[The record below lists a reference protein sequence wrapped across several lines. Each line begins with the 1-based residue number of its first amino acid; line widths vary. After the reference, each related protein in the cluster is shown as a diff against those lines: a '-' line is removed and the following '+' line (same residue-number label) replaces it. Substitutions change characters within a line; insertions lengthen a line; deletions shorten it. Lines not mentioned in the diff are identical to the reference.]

1 MEKILVV
8 DDEPSLR
15 DVLNIMLKKAG
26 YATSTAA
33 DGEEALAQVNRE
45 IYDLVIT
52 DLKMPGM
59 GGMEV
64 LKAVKSTSP
73 ETVVLVVTAFGSA
86 ESAVEAMK
94 LGAYD
99 YLTKPFQID
108 EVQLIIRN
116 ALEKRRLST
125 ENMLLKREMASHSSL
140 SNIIGQSEAMQKVFD
155 VIAKVADTRSNVLIC
170 GESGTGK
177 ELVARAIHYNSSR
190 ASAPFVAV
198 NCSAMPETLLESEL
212 FGHMKGS
219 FTGAVSNK
227 AGLFEVANG
236 GSIFLDEI
244 GDMSMPTQVKL
255 LRVIQEREFRRV
267 GGTQDVKVDVRLIA
281 ATNRDLE
288 KAVAEGM
295 FREDLYYRLDVIP
308 IRLPPLRMRTT
319 DIPLLVQ
326 HFLSQFGKESGKQAP
341 TLAPDALQ
349 ALLAHEWRG
358 NVRELENLIERAVAF
373 AGGSTISATDIRG
386 WLHRPASVATAS
398 PTELPPDGLDL
409 EGLICKIE
417 KDLLLK
423 ALERTGWVKKKAAR
437 LLQLNTRSFRYRL
450 EKYGIKGG
458 QDDPS
463 DLEAA

>member
-1 MEKILVV
+1 VEKILVV

-15 DVLNIMLKKAG
+15 DVLGIMLKKAG
-26 YATSTAA
+26 YTTTLAA
-33 DGEEALAQVNRE
+33 DGEEAVSQVNKE

-52 DLKMPGM
+52 DLKMPGI

-64 LKAVKSTSP
+64 LKAVKSASP
-73 ETVVLVVTAFGSA
+73 DTVVLVVTAFGSPDT
-86 ESAVEAMK
+86 AVEAMK

-99 YLTKPFQID
+99 YLTKPFQVD

-116 ALEKRRLST
+116 ALEKRRLSA

-140 SNIIGQSEAMQKVFD
+140 SSIIGQSEAMQQVFD
-155 VIAKVADTRSNVLIC
+155 VIRKVADTRSNVLIC

-177 ELVARAIHYNSSR
+177 ELVARAIHYNSARSQM
-190 ASAPFVAV
+190 PFVAV

-219 FTGAVSNK
+219 FTGAMANK
-227 AGLFEVANG
+227 AGLFEIANG
-236 GSIFLDEI
+236 GTIFLDEI
-244 GDMSMPTQVKL
+244 GDMTMATQVKL

-267 GGTQDVKVDVRLIA
+267 GGTQDVKVDVRIVA

-288 KAVAEGM
+288 RAVAEGA

-308 IRLPPLRMRTT
+308 IRLPPLRMRTG

-326 HFLSQFGKESGKQAP
+326 HFLERFSKESGKPSPAI
-341 TLAPDALQ
+341 TPDAVQ
-349 ALLAHEWRG
+349 ALVSHEFRG

-373 AGGSTISATDIRG
+373 STGGAITADDVRA
-386 WLHRPASVATAS
+386 WLHKPAAAQAY
-398 PTELPPDGLDL
+398 PTDLPPEGLDL

-417 KDLLLK
+417 KDLLMK
-423 ALERTGWVKKKAAR
+423 ALERSGWVKKKAAR

-450 EKYGIKGG
+450 EKYAIKGG
-458 QDDPS
+458 RD
-463 DLEAA
+463 